1 MGIKFTDVTDFPD
14 VPGGVE
20 ATFEQLQNKGAWRAP
35 NEHSKRLGEYVE
47 KSVQEYISH
56 YLLEKFPEIEIKN
69 VQCGQDLV
77 IYHKKE
83 LVYLIEIKSI
93 WKKYSD
99 CSSVGMTDTQFNQA
113 IRHKDSYAL
122 FVADMTTVPLRVV
135 EESYSFSEIENKISV
150 YTDIGYLENYE
161 EIKGVVNVVLEHLQ
175 QKLSVREFCEYL
187 VSLINSKS

>member
-1 MGIKFTDVTDFPD
+1 MDIKFSDITDFPD
-14 VPGGVE
+14 VPGGIE
-20 ATFEQLQNKGAWRAP
+20 ATCQQLQNKGKWEAP
-35 NEHSKRLGEYVE
+35 NEHYKILGEYVE

-56 YLLEKFPEIEIKN
+56 YLFEKFPEIEIKN

-93 WKKYSD
+93 WKKSSD

-113 IRHKDSYAL
+113 IRHKDRYAL
-122 FVADMTTVPLRVV
+122 FVADMTAIPHSIV
-135 EESYSFSEIENKISV
+135 EESYSFSEIENKITV
-150 YTDIGYLENYE
+150 YTDIGYLVNYE

-175 QKLSVREFCEYL
+175 QKLSIREFCEYL
-187 VSLINSKS
+187 VSIINCKS